1 MDNGPGWLPDTER
14 AEQERYWSGSDWTD
28 RVRPAGRRRSSHVPA
43 HVPQLQRA
51 LAAAT
56 VDIEAVEER
65 LSRLFERAEGATG
78 PGPTPKAPVVWS
90 PRPALE
96 HGPAD
101 ADLDEPIE
109 LDVEEALVEEADGM
123 PIHLEVSGPA
133 GKAGGEDD
141 GGDDGAFAELD
152 AALVA
157 EEPEQPEASAQ
168 PVATGKAKRGI
179 LRRRS

>member
-1 MDNGPGWLPDTER
+1 M
-14 AEQERYWSGSDWTD
+14 
-28 RVRPAGRRRSSHVPA
+28 RPAGRRRSSHLPA

-65 LSRLFERAEGATG
+65 LSGLFERAEGATG
-78 PGPTPKAPVVWS
+78 PGPTPKAPVVSS
-90 PRPALE
+90 PRPAPG

-123 PIHLEVSGPA
+123 TIHLEVSGPA
-133 GKAGGEDD
+133 GKAGGEDDGEDD

-157 EEPEQPEASAQ
+157 EEPEQPAERDK
-168 PVATGKAKRGI
+168 PEEPKKPGKAKRGI